1 MTVTCFRSLVIV
13 PQCQA
18 PMAASGDE
26 SAAAGGLV
34 TRSRARRHNIT
45 GEGQEPV
52 PAGDRVQEGAH
63 NRYRENVQSEV

>member
-1 MTVTCFRSLVIV
+1 
-13 PQCQA
+13 
-18 PMAASGDE
+18 MAASGDE